1 MIVIP
6 GLLLW
11 LLFVAAETEHSGSGE
26 TEDLADNLE
35 VLAETRKTASVE
47 VSNLTVTFP
56 AYADCHGI
64 YSMNTKTS
72 IFSLVSSLYK
82 SSG

>member
-11 LLFVAAETEHSGSGE
+11 LLFVAAETEHSGSEE
-26 TEDLADNLE
+26 TEDLADHLE
-35 VLAETRKTASVE
+35 VLGETRKTASVE

-56 AYADCHGI
+56 AYADMSRPIQHEHKKVNLLSC
-64 YSMNTKTS
+64 
-72 IFSLVSSLYK
+72 FFPL
-82 SSG
+82 

>member
-11 LLFVAAETEHSGSGE
+11 LLFVAAETEHSGSWE
-26 TEDLADNLE
+26 TEDLADHLE
-35 VLAETRKTASVE
+35 VLGETHKTASVE

-56 AYADCHGI
+56 AYADMSRPIQHEHKKVNLLSC
-64 YSMNTKTS
+64 
-72 IFSLVSSLYK
+72 FFPL
-82 SSG
+82 